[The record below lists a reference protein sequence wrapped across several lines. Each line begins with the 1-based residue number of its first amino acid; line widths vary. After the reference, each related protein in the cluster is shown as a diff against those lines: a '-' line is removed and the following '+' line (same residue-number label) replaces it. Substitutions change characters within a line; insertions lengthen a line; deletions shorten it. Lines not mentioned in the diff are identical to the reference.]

1 MIDETVGLLS
11 STFSVFHTYST
22 ANSHSL
28 RFKRSVAICQLG
40 VTTWFREAAED
51 FQSQKRPTPDAIDDA
66 LLPDGTPWTEIAA
79 ERKLRVCAR
88 SRRRRSRE
96 LAGREDSPRQEAGL
110 SGLRKTVG
118 SFSAMHP
125 FQCVLRARR
134 CLRRGPLASVSWLLL
149 RTCRAHSSVPSSA
162 CPSPQRQQEDG
173 VWKDFS
179 SRLATGP
186 TFQDFLRSAS
196 VPPEQPSSS
205 EVEDPPPY
213 LTVDELLGRQRRV
226 YLETYGCQMNVNDT
240 EIAWSILQKSG
251 YLRTSNLQEADVIL
265 LVTCSIREKAEQT
278 IWNRLHQLKS
288 LKSKRLRSRVP
299 LRIGILG
306 CMAERL
312 KEEILNREKMVDILA
327 GPDAYRDL
335 PRLLAVAES
344 GQQAANVLLSLD
356 ETYADVMPV
365 QTSPSATSAFVSIMR
380 GCDNMCSYC
389 IVPFTR
395 GRERSRPVASIL
407 EEVRKL
413 SEQGLKEVT
422 LLGQNVN
429 SFRDNSEV
437 QFNNAVSTN
446 LSRGFSTNYKAKQG
460 GLRFAHLLDQV
471 SRIDPEMRIRFTS
484 PHPKDF
490 PDEVLQLI
498 HERDN
503 ICKQIHLPAQ
513 SGSSRVLEAMRRGY
527 SREAYVELIHHIRE
541 SIPGV
546 SLSSDFIAGFC
557 GETEEDHLQTVSLL
571 REVQYNIG
579 FLFAYSMRQPS
590 KRSAADLCGRND
602 GNLKVIFA
610 DVEMED
616 ATDSGLRVRA
626 QPGDYVLVKIT
637 SASSQTLKGHVLC
650 KTTLKD
656 STAYC

>member
-1 MIDETVGLLS
+1 
-11 STFSVFHTYST
+11 
-22 ANSHSL
+22 
-28 RFKRSVAICQLG
+28 
-40 VTTWFREAAED
+40 
-51 FQSQKRPTPDAIDDA
+51 
-66 LLPDGTPWTEIAA
+66 
-79 ERKLRVCAR
+79 
-88 SRRRRSRE
+88 
-96 LAGREDSPRQEAGL
+96 
-110 SGLRKTVG
+110 
-118 SFSAMHP
+118 MHP
-125 FQCVLRARR
+125 LKCVFQVQRTVRW
-134 CLRRGPLASVSWLLL
+134 PLASVSWLLL
-149 RTCRAHSSVPSSA
+149 KASRAHSNHPSTSYSG
-162 CPSPQRQQEDG
+162 PERQKNGDQ
-173 VWKDFS
+173 KDFS
-179 SRLATGP
+179 ARLATGP
-186 TFQDFLRSAS
+186 TFQHFLRNASAS
-196 VPPEQPSSS
+196 QEKPSSP
-205 EVEDPPPY
+205 EMQDPPPY
-213 LTVDELLGRQRRV
+213 LTVEELLGRQRKV

-251 YLRTSNLQEADVIL
+251 YLRTSNLQEADVVL

-278 IWNRLHQLKS
+278 IWNRLHQLRA
-288 LKSKRLRSRVP
+288 LKTKRSRSRVP
-299 LRIGILG
+299 LRVGILG

-312 KEEILNREKMVDILA
+312 KEEILHREKIVDLLA

-437 QFNNAVSTN
+437 QFNNTTSTN
-446 LSRGFSTNYKAKQG
+446 LSQGFSANYKSKQG
-460 GLRFAHLLDQV
+460 GLRFSYLLDQV

-498 HERDN
+498 RERDN

-513 SGSSRVLEAMRRGY
+513 SGSSRVLAAMRRGY
-527 SREAYVELIHHIRE
+527 SREAYVELVHHIRE
-541 SIPGV
+541 IIPGV

-571 REVQYNIG
+571 QDVQYNMG
-579 FLFAYSMRQPS
+579 FLFAYSMRQKTRAYHRLKDDVPEEVKLRRLEELINVFREEALKANKTSVGCTQLVLVEGLS
-590 KRSAADLCGRND
+590 KRSSTELCGRND
-602 GNLKVIFA
+602 GNLKVIFP

-616 ATDSGLRVRA
+616 VTNPELTVRA
-626 QPGDYVLVKIT
+626 QPGDYVMVKIT
-637 SASSQTLKGHVLC
+637 SASSQTLRGHGLC
-650 KTTLKD
+650 RTTLKGF
-656 STAYC
+656 STYC

>member
-1 MIDETVGLLS
+1 
-11 STFSVFHTYST
+11 
-22 ANSHSL
+22 
-28 RFKRSVAICQLG
+28 
-40 VTTWFREAAED
+40 
-51 FQSQKRPTPDAIDDA
+51 
-66 LLPDGTPWTEIAA
+66 
-79 ERKLRVCAR
+79 
-88 SRRRRSRE
+88 
-96 LAGREDSPRQEAGL
+96 
-110 SGLRKTVG
+110 
-118 SFSAMHP
+118 
-125 FQCVLRARR
+125 
-134 CLRRGPLASVSWLLL
+134 
-149 RTCRAHSSVPSSA
+149 
-162 CPSPQRQQEDG
+162 
-173 VWKDFS
+173 
-179 SRLATGP
+179 
-186 TFQDFLRSAS
+186 
-196 VPPEQPSSS
+196 
-205 EVEDPPPY
+205 
-213 LTVDELLGRQRRV
+213 
-226 YLETYGCQMNVNDT
+226 MNVNDT

-278 IWNRLHQLKS
+278 IWNRLHQLKA
-288 LKSKRLRSRVP
+288 LKTRRPRSRVP

-365 QTSPSATSAFVSIMR
+365 QTSASATSAFVSIMR

-395 GRERSRPVASIL
+395 GRERSRPIASIL
-407 EEVRKL
+407 EEVKKL

-437 QFNNAVSTN
+437 QFNSAVPTN
-446 LSRGFSTNYKAKQG
+446 LSRGFTTNYKTKQG

-471 SRIDPEMRIRFTS
+471 SRVDPEMRIRFTS

-527 SREAYVELIHHIRE
+527 SREAYVELVHHIRE

-557 GETEEDHLQTVSLL
+557 GETEEDHVQTVSLL
-571 REVQYNIG
+571 REVQYNMG
-579 FLFAYSMRQPS
+579 FLFAYSMRQKTRAYHRLKDDVPEEVKLRRLEELITIFREEATKANQTSVGCTQLVLVEGLS
-590 KRSAADLCGRND
+590 KRSATDLCGRND
-602 GNLKVIFA
+602 GNLKVIFPDA
-610 DVEMED
+610 EMED
-616 ATDSGLRVRA
+616 VNNPGLRVRA

-637 SASSQTLKGHVLC
+637 SASSQTLRGHVLC
-650 KTTLKD
+650 RTTLRD
-656 STAYC
+656 SSAYC